1 MVANDAGAA
10 KLMLKW
16 LEPLDEQL
24 KFYLEGPALK
34 IFERERNQIK
44 LEESLEKCLNNS
56 KLLISGTGW
65 SSNVEYLARKIANK
79 KNIYSIAVIDHW
91 VNYKERFTRESET
104 VLPDRLWLADR
115 EAEEIASREFPEL
128 PITVLGNKW
137 LCDLKE
143 IVQEKKKRQNS
154 IRRQAGAQVLYYFSE
169 PIRDESTGIPNGH
182 EFNALDNWIKQ
193 LPRMIEKGLVTN
205 NPNQLKIYIRA
216 HPSEEKNKYKE
227 WITRNRNKWNIEP
240 DYNQSIEESLSMAD
254 MAFGYET
261 QALVAALYCNIPA
274 YTTVLKEDKRC
285 RLPHKELNHLR
296 EFS

>member
-1 MVANDAGAA
+1 MF
-10 KLMLKW
+10 K
-16 LEPLDEQL
+16 Q
-24 KFYLEGPALK
+24 FK
-34 IFERERNQIK
+34 ITNFRHRLVKQCGISCQK
-44 LEESLEKCLNNS
+44 NS
-56 KLLISGTGW
+56 KQKK
-65 SSNVEYLARKIANK
+65 YLQH
-79 KNIYSIAVIDHW
+79 SFIDHW

-193 LPRMIEKGLVTN
+193 LPRLIEKGLVTN
-205 NPNQLKIYIRA
+205 NPNQLQIDIRA
-216 HPSEEKNKYKE
+216 SLRRKNKYKSGVTKTE
-227 WITRNRNKWNIEP
+227 ISGYRGSAI
-240 DYNQSIEESLSMAD
+240 SIEESHHGRYD
-254 MAFGYET
+254 
-261 QALVAALYCNIPA
+261 I
-274 YTTVLKEDKRC
+274 RI
-285 RLPHKELNHLR
+285 
-296 EFS
+296 